1 MTGLLLIALLL
12 PAIGFAWRGT
22 SLLLMTRAKP
32 RRLFSASGVVAAIC
46 MFMCA
51 FVSPILI
58 SECAKIFAE
67 FGVDLAALSGSTM
80 SLVRGYMQL
89 GWVVRCF
96 LSVGLSLCVLV
107 TPEILFYRPERVP
120 DGGT

>member
-1 MTGLLLIALLL
+1 MTNLLLVALLL
-12 PAIGFAWRGT
+12 PAFGFAWRGT
-22 SLLLMTRAKP
+22 SLLLMARAKP

-46 MFMCA
+46 MFSFT
-51 FVSPILI
+51 FVSPIVI
-58 SECAKIFAE
+58 SECEKIFTE
-67 FGVDLAALSGSTM
+67 FDVDLAAISGSTM
-80 SLVRGYMQL
+80 SLVRGYMHL

-96 LSVGLSLCVLV
+96 LAVGLSLCVLV

>member
-1 MTGLLLIALLL
+1 VTGPLLIALLL
-12 PAIGFAWRGT
+12 PAFGFAWRGT

-32 RRLFSASGVVAAIC
+32 HRLFSASGVVAAIC
-46 MFMCA
+46 MFMFA

-67 FGVDLAALSGSTM
+67 FGVDLAALTGSTM
-80 SLVRGYMQL
+80 SLVRAYMHL

-96 LSVGLSLCVLV
+96 LAVGLSLCVLM
-107 TPEILFYRPERVP
+107 TPEILFYRPERVS